1 MNFTTLNYGSW
12 EFWEAYDPANNYF
25 GAQKVTFDG
34 YNKLIYVN
42 EGETEL
48 DAKIDIYSAWKEW
61 SSVLKTGFFDPDKGL
76 TYPPDAQNLQWPLA
90 ITAVGGE
97 SISATEFL
105 GTSFFLEN
113 GWRIKPWT
121 SAAGYVL
128 TITGN
133 LFTREAGENPVI
145 PESNVTVNL
154 FRSSIVLATQTDVQ
168 LTDADK
174 TAIADGVW
182 TKSTAGSVAGS
193 YGRLVNNIDSDL
205 TTVKT
210 EVDTTLKKGEYLA
223 FQK

>member
-34 YNKLIYVN
+34 YNKLILVN
-42 EGETEL
+42 EGITEL
-48 DAKIDIYSAWKEW
+48 DAKADIYSAWKEW
-61 SSVLKTGFFDPDKGL
+61 VSVVKFAKNGSSAPFPQAN
-76 TYPPDAQNLQWPLA
+76 DAQNSKWPFA

-97 SISATEFL
+97 SISDTEFL
-105 GTSFFLEN
+105 GSSFFLEN
-113 GWRIKPWT
+113 GWRIKPWV
-121 SAAGYVL
+121 SSAGYVL

-133 LFTREAGENPVI
+133 LFTRESGENPVV

-154 FRSSIVLATQTDVQ
+154 FRSSIVLATASVASLSAED
-168 LTDADK
+168 LTN
-174 TAIADGVW
+174 IADGVW
-182 TKSTAGSVAGS
+182 TKSSAGSVTGS

-205 TTVKT
+205 SIVKT
-210 EVDTTLKKGEYLA
+210 EIDKTLKKGEYLA